1 MSEYI
6 PIGFMILGIAIIV
19 LASFIARDL
28 NNFKPSDRFI
38 ACQQTVLSLG
48 SMSLAFGIMSAFLQQ
63 RKNDYF
69 KVYLG
74 LGTAILIGLLI
85 SIVLMF
91 DEINKIKQFNNKPLK
106 NALFSSMIIL
116 AVFLTMDLGYIG
128 YVLSKKKT
136 DTRTKVKINNDQSDD
151 ENYDKLPW
159 EDDGTVSENSFADG
173 KIKKPKGLIRQPPPR
188 RV

>member
-6 PIGFMILGIAIIV
+6 PIGFMILGIGTIV

-116 AVFLTMDLGYIG
+116 AVFTALQIMYLANIF
-128 YVLSKKKT
+128 KK
-136 DTRTKVKINNDQSDD
+136 N
-151 ENYDKLPW
+151 L
-159 EDDGTVSENSFADG
+159 
-173 KIKKPKGLIRQPPPR
+173 
-188 RV
+188 

>member
-128 YVLSKKKT
+128 YVLFKKKT
-136 DTRTKVKINNDQSDD
+136 VTRTKVKINNDQSDD
-151 ENYDKLPW
+151 E
-159 EDDGTVSENSFADG
+159 TVSENDQSDDET
-173 KIKKPKGLIRQPPPR
+173 IPENYLLNST
-188 RV
+188 

>member
-48 SMSLAFGIMSAFLQQ
+48 SMSLAFGIMSAFLQEQ
-63 RKNDYF
+63 LTLKTDLYNFY
-69 KVYLG
+69 KVSGVAL
-74 LGTAILIGLLI
+74 IIGLLI
-85 SIVLMF
+85 CCSIMF
-91 DEINKIKQFNNKPLK
+91 DEVNKIKQFNNKPLK

-151 ENYDKLPW
+151 E
-159 EDDGTVSENSFADG
+159 TVSENSFADG
-173 KIKKPKGLIRQPPPR
+173 ITEKPKGLIRPPPR
-188 RV
+188 RD

>member
-1 MSEYI
+1 MSEYLS
-6 PIGFMILGIAIIV
+6 IGFMILGIAIIV

-63 RKNDYF
+63 QKNDYF

-74 LGTAILIGLLI
+74 LGNAILIGLLI
-85 SIVLMF
+85 SCALMF
-91 DEINKIKQFNNKPLK
+91 DEINKIKQFNNKPLNK
-106 NALFSSMIIL
+106 ALFISMIIL
-116 AVFLTMDLGYIG
+116 AVVFLTMDLGYIG

-136 DTRTKVKINNDQSDD
+136 DTRTKVKIDQSDNK
-151 ENYDKLPW
+151 NYDKLPW

-173 KIKKPKGLIRQPPPR
+173 KIKKPKGLIRQPHPR

>member
-116 AVFLTMDLGYIG
+116 AVFTALQIMYLANIF
-128 YVLSKKKT
+128 KK
-136 DTRTKVKINNDQSDD
+136 N
-151 ENYDKLPW
+151 L
-159 EDDGTVSENSFADG
+159 
-173 KIKKPKGLIRQPPPR
+173 
-188 RV
+188 